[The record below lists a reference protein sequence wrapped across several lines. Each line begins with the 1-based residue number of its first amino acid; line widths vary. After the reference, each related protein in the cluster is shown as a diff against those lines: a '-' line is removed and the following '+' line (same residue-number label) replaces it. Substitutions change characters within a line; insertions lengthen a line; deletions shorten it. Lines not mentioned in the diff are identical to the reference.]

1 MDYATLKWVHIGA
14 VTMSFCGFA
23 ACVYGEFSSASWVRH
38 RLARVLPVAV
48 DTVLL
53 LSAVGMLWLIRLP
66 PWSQPWLRA
75 KLVGVT
81 IYIALGVLALRSTR
95 AGRAA
100 GSGTI
105 NLVSWVSAL
114 LVFGYI
120 VSVALT
126 KSPLGLLAWLP
137 VAPDPH

>member
-23 ACVYGEFSSASWVRH
+23 ARGYGAFSNASWVRH
-38 RLARVLPVAV
+38 RLARILPVAV

-75 KLVGVT
+75 KLVGLA
-81 IYIALGVLALRSTR
+81 IYIAPGVLALRPTR
-95 AGRAA
+95 AGCVARPGA
-100 GSGTI
+100 I
-105 NLVSWVSAL
+105 NFVGWVSAL
-114 LVFGYI
+114 LGFAYI
-120 VSVALT
+120 FS
-126 KSPLGLLAWLP
+126 KGPLGLLAW
-137 VAPDPH
+137 